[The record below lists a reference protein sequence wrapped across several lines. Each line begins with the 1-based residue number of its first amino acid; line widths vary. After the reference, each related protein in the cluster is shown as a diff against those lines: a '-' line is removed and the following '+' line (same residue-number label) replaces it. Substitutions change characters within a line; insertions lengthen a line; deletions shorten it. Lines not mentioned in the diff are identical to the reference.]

1 MACTILSKCNQLPLP
16 VQRDIAEHKVNSI
29 MNPVYFDH
37 NATTQLDPLVLEAML
52 PWMQN
57 QSGNPTSRHYFG
69 RAARDA
75 VEHARSQVA
84 QACGAYPAQI
94 IFTASGTE
102 ANNFAIKGTAN
113 HVSHGQLLTSAI
125 EHPCVTMPAIA
136 MKNLGFTH
144 NVIPVNAQGKIDT
157 EVFKDLLKTPT
168 SVASVML
175 ANNETG
181 VIQEIAN
188 LAETARK
195 SGALFHTDAV
205 QMFGKLPVSFT
216 DLNVHAMT
224 ISSHKIQGPQGAAAL
239 VLDKRV
245 DIKPLMHGGG
255 QERGLR
261 SGTENVA
268 AIIGFGAA
276 CTLAV
281 ERLNINAEKVRKLR
295 EQFEQGLKKI
305 QPHLHVT
312 IFSDQVER
320 IPNTSFFAI
329 NNIEGETLVMA
340 LDKQGFAVAS
350 GSACSS
356 DSTEPSHVLLA
367 MGVDRDL
374 ARGAVRVSFGA
385 HNTSE
390 EVQQFLATLEQEVSR
405 LKQLTAIAA

>member
-1 MACTILSKCNQLPLP
+1 
-16 VQRDIAEHKVNSI
+16 

-52 PWMQN
+52 PWIQN

-94 IFTASGTE
+94 VFTANGTE
-102 ANNFAIKGTAN
+102 ANNFAIKGMAN
-113 HVSHGQLLTSAI
+113 HVQHGQILTSAI
-125 EHPCVTMPAIA
+125 EHPCVTAPAVA
-136 MKNLGFTH
+136 MKNVGFTH
-144 NVIPVNAQGKIDT
+144 GVIPVNAQGKMDA

-181 VIQEIAN
+181 VTQEIAD
-188 LAETARK
+188 LAEIARK
-195 SGALFHTDAV
+195 TGALFHTDAV

-224 ISSHKIQGPQGAAAL
+224 ISSHKIHGPQGAAAL

-245 DIKPLMHGGG
+245 DITPLMHGGG
-255 QERGLR
+255 QEKGLR

-268 AIIGFGAA
+268 AIIGFGVA

-281 ERLNINAEKVRKLR
+281 ERLKNNAQKIRALR
-295 EQFEQGLKKI
+295 EQFEQGLRKI
-305 QPHLHVT
+305 QHHLNVT
-312 IFSDQVER
+312 IFSDQVTR

-329 NNIEGETLVMA
+329 QNIEGETLVTA

-367 MGVDRDL
+367 MGVHHDL

-385 HNTSE
+385 NNTAE
-390 EVQQFLATLEQEVSR
+390 EVAKFLVVLEQEVLR